1 MSIFQRRQ
9 RGAVIVEFALVLI
22 PLLTMAFG
30 ISEFGRA
37 LYQYNTLAKATRDA
51 ARYLS
56 TQAPGNSNSRAVAA
70 CLAKYGK
77 QNCTA
82 TDQPLVLPWPDS
94 AAVTICDAASSGPSC
109 PLRYGGI
116 PTGSGT
122 VDVVTVS
129 ITGFRFSSLVSFV
142 VPDITFGAIG
152 TTMRQI

>member
-1 MSIFQRRQ
+1 MSIFQHRQ
-9 RGAVIVEFALVLI
+9 KGSVVVEFALVLV

-56 TQAPGNSNSRAVAA
+56 TQAPGDSASQVVAV

-77 QNCTA
+77 QSCTA
-82 TDQPLVLPWPDS
+82 TDQPLVSPWPKTTS
-94 AAVTICDAASSGPSC
+94 VVICDATSSGPNC
-109 PLRYGGI
+109 PLTYGGI
-116 PTGSGT
+116 PTGGGT

-142 VPDITFGAIG
+142 VPNMTFGAIS